1 MRQTRDLDICPEPER
16 YELDEASRYRFDLSR
31 RSFLG
36 VTGAG
41 LLIVASHEAT
51 QAQTR
56 SQRDTIGARLHIGKD
71 GKITLMTSK
80 VEVGQGSRTQLA
92 QAAAEELRVNVEQI
106 DLVMADTAQ
115 VPDDGGTAGSRTT
128 PSTVPAVRKG
138 AATAREV
145 LIKLAREQWSVEGL
159 LKVEGG
165 KVTDP
170 ASGRTLSYADLA
182 ALVDLPKSFDQA
194 IPADVK
200 LYPVDQWTVLGT
212 SPQKANARNIVT
224 GSHRYPSDV
233 VF

>member
-1 MRQTRDLDICPEPER
+1 MRRTRDLDTCPEPER

-56 SQRDTIGARLHIGKD
+56 SSNNRIVSRLHIAKD
-71 GKITLMTSK
+71 GRITVMTSK

-92 QAAAEELRVNVEQI
+92 QAAAEELRVPADQI

-115 VPDDGGTAGSRTT
+115 GPDDGGTAGSRTT

-159 LKVEGG
+159 LKVEDG
-165 KVTDP
+165 KITDP
-170 ASGRTLSYADLA
+170 ATGRTLSYADLA
-182 ALVDLPKSFDQA
+182 RLVDLPKNFDQP
-194 IPADVK
+194 IPADV
-200 LYPVDQWTVLGT
+200 
-212 SPQKANARNIVT
+212 
-224 GSHRYPSDV
+224 
-233 VF
+233 